1 MKGVQSAINEEDCQR
16 YCDWLN
22 EREKRTECD

>member
-22 EREKRTECD
+22 ERKKTECG